1 MKAILKELVV
11 VVLGLLV
18 VAGAV
23 FGLGDRAVLVPPPEM
38 VVEEFVR
45 AVSLKRWN
53 SAREHLVTD
62 LAQHVGA
69 GALRAFVDT
78 LEAGIGPIEDV
89 KGKPFFGGGE
99 TAEADAEI
107 RTEQHGRATLRLPLR
122 REHGLWKIARLE
134 LDGLRQE

>member
-1 MKAILKELVV
+1 VKAILKELLVV
-11 VVLGLLV
+11 ALGLSV

-45 AVSLKRWN
+45 ALSLKRW
-53 SAREHLVTD
+53 SPAREHLATD
-62 LAQHVGA
+62 LVQHTGA

-78 LEAGIGPIEDV
+78 LEARIGPVEEV
-89 KGKPFFGGGE
+89 KGKPFFGGDE
-99 TAEADAEI
+99 AAEAEAEI
-107 RTEQHGRATLRLPLR
+107 TTADGSRATLRLPLR

-134 LDGLRQE
+134 LQGLRQE